1 LAVTATPIF
10 PQAIRNA
17 VLTLTNSSGETIT
30 TLYTAGSNGS
40 KIENLLVTS
49 TDTSA
54 RDVSLYFVI
63 SSTDYLVGTVSIP
76 ATSGSAD
83 SVPTVNLLASANLP
97 GFSRDA
103 NGNPYLY
110 LGSTTTLAVGALT
123 TITSGKQIQFIA
135 QGGDY

>member
-1 LAVTATPIF
+1 VAVTATPIF
-10 PQAIRNA
+10 PQTIRNA
-17 VLTLTNSSGETIT
+17 VLTLNNASAETVT
-30 TLYTAGSNGS
+30 VLYTGGANGS

-54 RDVSLYFVI
+54 RDISLYFVI
-63 SSTDYLVGTVSIP
+63 SSTDYLVGTISIP
-76 ATSGSAD
+76 ATSGSVD

-97 GFSRDA
+97 GLARDA

-110 LGSTTTLAVGALT
+110 VGSTTSLAVGALT